1 MLLKKAGSYHCAS
14 MASQMMRAQETM
26 KKQGRAMWRIEDR
39 SPTRSPRSA
48 ACLHPYSRD
57 RALSACAKKRVNTA
71 GPPRS
76 RSRSFALSACAPIK
90 EQHVGPQPAAA
101 HHHRALTQDRSAG
114 NTHYYLARAIAINYM
129 YMYIDVRSMLDRYRS
144 VP

>member
-57 RALSACAKKRVNTA
+57 RALSACAKKRVNTGAATFTFTFICPLGMRTNKRATRRATA
-71 GPPRS
+71 GSGTPPQVTD
-76 RSRSFALSACAPIK
+76 PG
-90 EQHVGPQPAAA
+90 QVGRKHTLLP
-101 HHHRALTQDRSAG
+101 RTS
-114 NTHYYLARAIAINYM
+114 
-129 YMYIDVRSMLDRYRS
+129 DRY
-144 VP
+144 